1 MLRKVTKCRHA
12 SCWRQGLQGC
22 LDQCFRRFWCR
33 FTRWEVKR
41 SSSGSARETEGGR
54 PGCCSFFHLMWNIT
68 AEDVSVSQCGGEALI
83 FGKSFTL
90 YGVYLY
96 IIYTVKYILCNT
108 PHVRIMYNAHIIA
121 TQAHIF
127 TYICIQVCWLIF
139 FVSLEGPGIT
149 GQTSL
154 WVSEAFSRLC

>member
-1 MLRKVTKCRHA
+1 MPHVGGRAYRDVWTNH
-12 SCWRQGLQGC
+12 
-22 LDQCFRRFWCR
+22 QCFRWFWCR
-33 FTRWEVKR
+33 LTRCEVKR
-41 SSSGSARETEGGR
+41 SSSGSARETGWKTWLL
-54 PGCCSFFHLMWNIT
+54 FFLSPHVKLQKMCQW
-68 AEDVSVSQCGGEALI
+68 VSVEEKLSSLVNLLLCMACI
-83 FGKSFTL
+83 
-90 YGVYLY
+90 YIY

-121 TQAHIF
+121 TQAYIF

-154 WVSEAFSRLC
+154 WVSEAFSRLG